1 MHIKL
6 VIFDMAGTVIDEQ
19 NLVYKTI
26 RRAIVSAG
34 YVCDLDTVLAIAAGK
49 EKRQAIADVLTYLT
63 AEVPLDDIVD
73 GIHEDFEQE
82 LDVVYKSGVVKA
94 MAEAP
99 KVFEELRQKNIKI
112 ALNTGYNRSV
122 AELILRQ
129 IGWTI
134 PRDFDVLVTASDVD
148 SGRPNPDMIL
158 NAMAQ
163 LAIGNPKTVV
173 KVGDSA
179 IDILEGQ
186 NADCGITIGVTTGA
200 QNREQLAAAKP
211 TYIFDSLLD
220 LLKYV

>member
-1 MHIKL
+1 
-6 VIFDMAGTVIDEQ
+6 MAGTVIDEQ

-26 RRAIVSAG
+26 RQAIVSAG

-49 EKRQAIADVLTYLT
+49 EKRQAIVDVLTYLT
-63 AEVPLDDIVD
+63 DDEPLDDLID
-73 GIHEDFEQE
+73 KIYETFKQE
-82 LDVVYKSGVVKA
+82 LDIVYQSGLVKA
-94 MAEAP
+94 MADAER
-99 KVFEELRQKNIKI
+99 VFDELRKKNIKI
-112 ALNTGYNRSV
+112 ALNTGYNRSM
-122 AELILRQ
+122 AKLILSQ
-129 IGWTI
+129 VGWI
-134 PRDFDVLVTASDVD
+134 VPLHFDVLVTASDVD

-163 LAIGNPKTVV
+163 LAIENLSYVV

-179 IDILEGQ
+179 VDILEGK
-186 NADCGITIGVTTGA
+186 NAECGITVGVTTGA